1 MGIYR
6 YKNSKIQDSNFQ
18 TFNICMN
25 ENIIN
30 QHNMISGEVSAAI
43 AAALYEYME
52 NKHEAEN
59 NKLTIKRI
67 SRINSP
73 WNSKNYGLRKPLGS

>member
-1 MGIYR
+1 
-6 YKNSKIQDSNFQ
+6 
-18 TFNICMN
+18 MN
-25 ENIIN
+25 ENVIN
-30 QHNMISGEVSAAI
+30 QHNTISGEVSAAI

-52 NKHEAEN
+52 SMDESIN

-73 WNSKNYGLRKPLGS
+73 WNSKIYGLRKPLGS